1 MSDYLA
7 EKIDL
12 DGVAAKLLT
21 RAGWINL
28 KPLLGKTFRLF
39 GNQKVPDMG
48 VIGGKIQVLFLWKLG
63 SWPWRFDGFDKLTR
77 LDWAFDWA
85 HAEVSPNV
93 RSLTVEAHTLSLR
106 KTFSANPKYSRSP
119 TYTVHL
125 NLCWLSFSRSRMYLL
140 WMGNAIISFQ

>member
-63 SWPWRFDGFDKLTR
+63 SWPWRFDGFDKLT
-77 LDWAFDWA
+77 
-85 HAEVSPNV
+85 
-93 RSLTVEAHTLSLR
+93 
-106 KTFSANPKYSRSP
+106 PKSHRRSP
-119 TYTVHL
+119 YPVPTK
-125 NLCWLSFSRSRMYLL
+125 NFFSKP
-140 WMGNAIISFQ
+140 